1 MGRGERDLSASA
13 LLLAIV
19 SAQKRGDRTG
29 IKLDHRIE
37 LFVIHD
43 AVLTHD
49 RKAGFDR
56 SPDNVKE
63 IWSPQKTLIE
73 CVGLLTHE

>member
-1 MGRGERDLSASA
+1 MGRGEPDLSRSA
-13 LLLAIV
+13 WLFAMV

-29 IKLDHRIE
+29 IKLNNRIE
-37 LFVIHD
+37 LLVIHD

-56 SPDNVKE
+56 SPENVE
-63 IWSPQKTLIE
+63 E
-73 CVGLLTHE
+73 M

>member
-1 MGRGERDLSASA
+1 MGRGERDLSATA

-29 IKLDHRIE
+29 IKLDNRIE
-37 LFVIHD
+37 LLVIHD

-56 SPDNVKE
+56 SPENAKE
-63 IWSPQKTLIE
+63 IRRPQRTFSRMFR
-73 CVGLLTHE
+73 LLTHE